1 MWKCTFC
8 EKTNFDDQKVCPYCT
23 APNPA
28 AQKPASAG
36 APEHRAQP
44 QGGATPPV
52 QDWASRYNP
61 DPKANKKPVKLD
73 QILKYLVIA
82 ASALLIIY
90 LVTMLFQK
98 PGAKTD
104 ATISPVPDQAL
115 IAQQQTA
122 EQETPAPTDT
132 PVPTDT
138 PAPTREPVVV
148 DAVTEL
154 YLDFGQTY
162 QCTTKDFVLPYDIA
176 NDEVT
181 WRCADNDDGTTC
193 SKRGLIA
200 AGIYQV
206 DPEARYS
213 SECIITGTTEEGSVL
228 TYHVYT
234 GDGTTYSFGW
244 SSSARSMRGSISGY
258 VIVSNKMLVQCSG
271 FSVYYE
277 YELTKGKLD
286 SNTWSVWVREDG
298 STWVRI
304 QDIVLENKVGDVFDI
319 TFDHP
324 ITFNEIWIMPETYSQ
339 EYSYTSSFQVGY
351 LLFE

>member
-28 AQKPASAG
+28 AQKTGSTGTPG
-36 APEHRAQP
+36 HHAQP
-44 QGGATPPV
+44 QGGATPPA

-98 PGAKTD
+98 PGSKTD
-104 ATISPVPDQAL
+104 AAISPVPDQAL
-115 IAQQQTA
+115 IVQQTA

-181 WRCADNDDGTTC
+181 WRCADNEDGTTC
-193 SKRGLIA
+193 TKNGTLE
-200 AGIYQV
+200 AGFYQV
-206 DPEARYS
+206 DPEMRYN
-213 SECIITGTTEEGSVL
+213 EEIIVTGTTEEGSVL
-228 TYHVYT
+228 TYHVFT
-234 GDGTTYSFGW
+234 GDGETYDFTWTSG
-244 SSSARSMRGSISGY
+244 RSMKNYSGA
-258 VIVSNKMLVQCSG
+258 VIACSPMVVRCSG
-271 FSVYYE
+271 FTLYYK
-277 YELTKGKLD
+277 YELTDGKLEAN
-286 SNTWSVWVREDG
+286 SWSVWVRENG
-298 STWVRI
+298 TEWVRV
-304 QDIVLENKVGDVFDI
+304 QDIQVENQVAEAHDIVFDR
-319 TFDHP
+319 P
-324 ITFNEIWIMPETYSQ
+324 ITFSEICVQPETYSYN
-339 EYSYTSSFQVGY
+339 YSYQDAFLIAY
-351 LLFE
+351 MIFY